1 MMKFTEA
8 ENSFYEDIREK
19 KRTASGIHHKTGSRG
34 YVGKMRF
41 PTDIM
46 SRKDKYN
53 YRKAGKVMISNLMDE
68 ILTIDEFENLEKI
81 EQKRFLEYW
90 RSKYTNLEI
99 TEKMGIWNARYY
111 KIVAE
116 LGLPK
121 APRINKT
128 VPQRRAAAKVI
139 ANNPKSAIAV
149 AEAPVIEA
157 APIIEAAA
165 PVKESVQEIIVHGLH
180 LVYTGTFTPE
190 EIIKQ
195 LTKFELLLDG
205 EPDEFY
211 IELKLVQKQRK
222 EEV

>member
-1 MMKFTEA
+1 
-8 ENSFYEDIREK
+8 
-19 KRTASGIHHKTGSRG
+19 
-34 YVGKMRF
+34 
-41 PTDIM
+41 
-46 SRKDKYN
+46 
-53 YRKAGKVMISNLMDE
+53 
-68 ILTIDEFENLEKI
+68 
-81 EQKRFLEYW
+81 
-90 RSKYTNLEI
+90 
-99 TEKMGIWNARYY
+99 MGIWNAKYY

-128 VPQRRAAAKVI
+128 VGQRKAAAKVI
-139 ANNPKSAIAV
+139 ANDPKAAIAI

-157 APIIEAAA
+157 AAPVIEAA
-165 PVKESVQEIIVHGLH
+165 PIKEPVQEIIVNGLH

-222 EEV
+222 EGV

>member
-1 MMKFTEA
+1 MKFSEA
-8 ENSFYEDIREK
+8 EQSFYDDVREK

-53 YRKAGKVMISNLMDE
+53 HRKAGKVMISNLMDE
-68 ILTIDEFENLEKI
+68 ILTIEEFEKLETY
-81 EQKRFLEYW
+81 EQRRFLEYW
-90 RSKYTNLEI
+90 RSKYSNTEI
-99 TEKMGIWNARYY
+99 TDKMGIWNNKYY

-116 LGLPK
+116 LELPK
-121 APRINKT
+121 APRINKNSNRKA
-128 VPQRRAAAKVI
+128 VSKVST
-139 ANNPKSAIAV
+139 ANDPKAAIAV
-149 AEAPVIEA
+149 AEKPIEA
-157 APIIEAAA
+157 EA
-165 PVKESVQEIIVHGLH
+165 PVKQTEAPAQEIIVNGLH
-180 LVYTGTFTPE
+180 LVYNGTFTPE
-190 EIIKQ
+190 QIIKQ

-222 EEV
+222 EGN